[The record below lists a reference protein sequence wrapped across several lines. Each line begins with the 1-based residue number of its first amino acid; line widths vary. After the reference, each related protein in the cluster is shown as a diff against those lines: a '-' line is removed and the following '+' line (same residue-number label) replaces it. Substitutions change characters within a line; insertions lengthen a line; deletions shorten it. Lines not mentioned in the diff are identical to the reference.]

1 MLQQNEHCAGRMMR
15 LSRLL
20 LTVLGCALASLST
33 AQWAVAAEQQ
43 AAAST
48 ASRAKK
54 AAVKAP
60 VKKGVEEAGV
70 RKRVT
75 LAGAN
80 SSQRATATS
89 SAVHK
94 VSLRSS
100 APVLPRGHDEDPIA
114 AFDVHR
120 LPSLA
125 SASVLVTNQATG
137 EVLLEKNAESVVPIA
152 SITKLMTAMVVL
164 DGQQS
169 LSETVRVTEEDIDT
183 LKGSSSRLPVGAEL
197 PRDEMLRLALM
208 ASENRAASSLA
219 RNYPG
224 GFLAFVAAMN
234 RKAAAIGL
242 TDTHFQD
249 GTGLNS
255 NNVSS
260 ARDLT
265 KMVAAASRYPL
276 IREFST
282 TAEHEVEVA
291 GRLRRF
297 TNTNAL
303 VRGGEWEIGLSKTGY
318 ISEAGRCLVMQA
330 WLHEKPLII
339 VLLDSVGKFTR
350 IADAQRI
357 RKWLEAAGAQRIAVM
372 AGAGAS

>member
-1 MLQQNEHCAGRMMR
+1 MNIQ
-15 LSRLL
+15 RLL
-20 LTVLGCALASLST
+20 MALVGCALVAPPT
-33 AQWAVAAEQQ
+33 AQWAAAAEAQAASPTTTHHSKKPAAKAPAKSDVQQ
-43 AAAST
+43 AG
-48 ASRAKK
+48 SRQH
-54 AAVKAP
+54 
-60 VKKGVEEAGV
+60 
-70 RKRVT
+70 VT
-75 LAGAN
+75 LAAAK
-80 SSQRATATS
+80 SAPVPATG
-89 SAVHK
+89 VHK
-94 VSLRSS
+94 VSLRTAAAAARS
-100 APVLPRGHDEDPIA
+100 RDDDPIA
-114 AFDVHR
+114 GFDIHR

-137 EVLLEKNAESVVPIA
+137 EVLLEKNAETVVPIA

-169 LSETVRVTEEDIDT
+169 MSEPVRVTDEDIDT
-183 LKGSSSRLPVGAEL
+183 LKGSSSRLPVGTEL
-197 PRDEMLRLALM
+197 PREEMLRLALM

-224 GFLAFVAAMN
+224 GLPAFVAAMN
-234 RKAAAIGL
+234 RKSAAIGL
-242 TDTHFQD
+242 TDTRFLD

-260 ARDLT
+260 AKDLT

-282 TAEHEVEVA
+282 TAEYEVEVN

-297 TNTNAL
+297 GNTNAL
-303 VRGGEWEIGLSKTGY
+303 VKSPQWEIGLSKTGY

-339 VLLDSVGKFTR
+339 VLLDSLGKYTR

-357 RKWLEAAGAQRIAVM
+357 RKWLDAAGAQRISTMPV
-372 AGAGAS
+372 AGTS

>member
-1 MLQQNEHCAGRMMR
+1 MRFLQY
-15 LSRLL
+15 
-20 LTVLGCALASLST
+20 LTAVAGCAVVALAT
-33 AQWAVAAEQQ
+33 AQWAVAAESRT

-48 ASRAKK
+48 SQAKK
-54 AAVKAP
+54 AAKTPARSAATRVST
-60 VKKGVEEAGV
+60 
-70 RKRVT
+70 RKRVV
-75 LAGAN
+75 LAGAKA
-80 SSQRATATS
+80 SAPVAAP
-89 SAVHK
+89 SAVRK
-94 VSLRSS
+94 VSLRPS
-100 APVLPRGHDEDPIA
+100 APVLPRAHDEDPIG
-114 AFDVHR
+114 AFDPHR
-120 LPSLA
+120 LPALA
-125 SASVLVTNQATG
+125 SAAVLVTNQATG

-169 LSETVRVTEEDIDT
+169 LSEMVRVTEEDIDT
-183 LKGSSSRLPVGAEL
+183 LKGSSSRLPVGTEL

-219 RNYPG
+219 RSYPG
-224 GFLAFVAAMN
+224 GMAAFVAAMN

-242 TDTHFQD
+242 TDTRFLD

-297 TNTNAL
+297 ANTNAL
-303 VRGGEWEIGLSKTGY
+303 VRGGEWEIGVSKTGY

-357 RKWLEAAGAQRIAVM
+357 RKWLEAAGAQRIAV
-372 AGAGAS
+372 ATGAGTS

>member
-1 MLQQNEHCAGRMMR
+1 MK

-20 LTVLGCALASLST
+20 VAVLGCALAYLPGGEK
-33 AQWAVAAEQQ
+33 AVAAEPRVS
-43 AAAST
+43 AIK
-48 ASRAKK
+48 AKTTTRTI
-54 AAVKAP
+54 AKAP
-60 VKKGVEEAGV
+60 AKRTARQATI

-75 LAGAN
+75 LATG
-80 SSQRATATS
+80 TARPQVA
-89 SAVHK
+89 AVSGGMRK
-94 VSLRSS
+94 VSLRRS
-100 APVLPRGHDEDPIA
+100 APVLAPLHEDDPIA
-114 AFDVHR
+114 AFDPHR
-120 LPSLA
+120 LPTLA

-137 EVLLEKNAESVVPIA
+137 EVLLEKNAQSVVPIA

-164 DGQQS
+164 DGQQG

-183 LKGSSSRLPVGAEL
+183 LKGSSSRLPVGTEL
-197 PRDEMLRLALM
+197 SREEMLRLALM
-208 ASENRAASSLA
+208 ASENRAASSLG

-224 GFLAFVAAMN
+224 GMPAFVAAMN

-242 TDTHFQD
+242 ADTRFHD

-255 NNVSS
+255 DNVSS

-265 KMVAAASRYPL
+265 RMVAAASRYPL

-282 TAEHEVEVA
+282 TAEHEVEVG

-297 TNTNAL
+297 ANTNAL
-303 VRGGEWEIGLSKTGY
+303 VRGGEWEIGVSKTGY

-330 WLHEKPLII
+330 WLQEKPLII

-357 RKWLEAAGAQRIAVM
+357 RKWLEAAGAQRIAIVPV
-372 AGAGAS
+372 ARAS

>member
-1 MLQQNEHCAGRMMR
+1 MTFSRR
-15 LSRLL
+15 LMA
-20 LTVLGCALASLST
+20 VGAALAALST
-33 AQWAVAAEQQ
+33 AQWALAAVPQRAPANTSQAKKVAKAPAKAPITR
-43 AAAST
+43 AARQST
-48 ASRAKK
+48 ARKQVTLVAGRAS
-54 AAVKAP
+54 AP
-60 VKKGVEEAGV
+60 VLARAGSV
-70 RKRVT
+70 R
-75 LAGAN
+75 
-80 SSQRATATS
+80 
-89 SAVHK
+89 K
-94 VSLRSS
+94 VSLRPS
-100 APVLPRGHDEDPIA
+100 APVLPRAHDEDPIA
-114 AFDVHR
+114 AFDPHR
-120 LPSLA
+120 LPALA

-169 LSETVRVTEEDIDT
+169 LSESVRVTDEDIDT
-183 LKGSSSRLPVGAEL
+183 LKGSSSRLPVGTEL
-197 PRDEMLRLALM
+197 SREEMLRLALM

-224 GFLAFVAAMN
+224 GMPAFVAAMN

-242 TDTHFQD
+242 TDTRFHD

-255 NNVSS
+255 GNVSS

-276 IREFST
+276 VREFST
-282 TAEHEVEVA
+282 TAEHDVEVG

-297 TNTNAL
+297 ANTNAL
-303 VRGGEWEIGLSKTGY
+303 VRGGEWEIGVSKTGY

-357 RKWLEAAGAQRIAVM
+357 RKWLDAVGAQRIAV
-372 AGAGAS
+372 APGAGST

>member
-1 MLQQNEHCAGRMMR
+1 MCGHETNDQAGSTMKF
-15 LSRLL
+15 SRLL
-20 LTVLGCALASLST
+20 MAALGCALAYLPT
-33 AQWAVAAEQQ
+33 AEWAVAAVPKT
-43 AAAST
+43 AKST
-48 ASRAKK
+48 ASQPKK
-54 AAVKAP
+54 VVAKAP
-60 VKKGVEEAGV
+60 VKRLVRQATT
-70 RKRVT
+70 RKRLT
-75 LAGAN
+75 LAAAPRPPLAARSGAI
-80 SSQRATATS
+80 R
-89 SAVHK
+89 K
-94 VSLRSS
+94 VSLRPSV
-100 APVLPRGHDEDPIA
+100 PVLPRSQQDDPIA

-120 LPSLA
+120 LPALA
-125 SASVLVTNQATG
+125 SASALVINQTTG

-169 LSETVRVTEEDIDT
+169 LGEPVRVTEEDIDT
-183 LKGSSSRLPVGAEL
+183 LKGSSSRLPVGTEL

-224 GFLAFVAAMN
+224 GLPAFVAAMN

-242 TDTHFQD
+242 TDTRFHD

-255 NNVSS
+255 GNVSS

-282 TAEHEVEVA
+282 TVEHEVAVA

-297 TNTNAL
+297 ANTNAL
-303 VRGGEWEIGLSKTGY
+303 VRGGEWEIGVSKTGY

-330 WLHEKPLII
+330 WLHDKPLII

-357 RKWLEAAGAQRIAVM
+357 RKWLEAAGAQRVAV
-372 AGAGAS
+372 AVGAGTS